1 MQQQTSSIQSTAV
14 ARESS
19 KNFTTHHES
28 QKQSDDYKTHRQTD
42 RQTRCKRLQI
52 AHVNQCRT
60 KSTEADADLLSPT
73 AKGGDYDAIAR
84 ISSRNARTTRR
95 STDNRSRACCCC
107 SCVVSSG
114 AVCVQ
119 QQIHES
125 NFILKNG
132 EWSIFET
139 AKKNFFELSGRGGEE
154 QATKENTKARSS
166 DSIASVVC
174 RLSLSLLSPLSRA
187 RVLLQQNNNAACV
200 QEVIRGPETTTLRAF
215 SRHSRSQK
223 QRHMRSV
230 VIGGLKINAA
240 CFQVVIRDPKDNATC
255 VQQVVEVPK

>member
-1 MQQQTSSIQSTAV
+1 MVVVAEEAVVVSVVVVVVVVATTAVLVVTGTAELAAGRLEDAITEMQQQTSSIQSTAA

-19 KNFTTHHES
+19 KNLTTHHES
-28 QKQSDDYKTHRQTD
+28 QKQSDDYKTQRQTH
-42 RQTRCKRLQI
+42 THTEARCKRLQI

-95 STDNRSRACCCC
+95 STDNRSRASCCCCCC

-125 NFILKNG
+125 KFFLKMENAQ
-132 EWSIFET
+132 F
-139 AKKNFFELSGRGGEE
+139 AKLRKIIFFESSGRGGEE

-166 DSIASVVC
+166 DSIASLVSDSL
-174 RLSLSLLSPLSRA
+174 LSLSLSRA
-187 RVLLQQNNNAACV
+187 RACCCNK
-200 QEVIRGPETTTLRAF
+200 TTTLRAF
-215 SRHSRSQK
+215 SRHSRS
-223 QRHMRSV
+223 
-230 VIGGLKINAA
+230 
-240 CFQVVIRDPKDNATC
+240 
-255 VQQVVEVPK
+255 